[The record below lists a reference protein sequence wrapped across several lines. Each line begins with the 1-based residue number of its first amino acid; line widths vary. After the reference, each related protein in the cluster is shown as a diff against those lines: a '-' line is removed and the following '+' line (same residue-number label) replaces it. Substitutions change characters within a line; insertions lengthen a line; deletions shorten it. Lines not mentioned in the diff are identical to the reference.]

1 MLFAPVKFA
10 IHSAGGIL
18 GVKTEGLRGGL
29 KPGVFIVYTNPQ
41 KLNEPHVQRL
51 RQDAGRWLKDLRESK
66 RLTQRDLAVRVGAE
80 YYTFISQLENG
91 RGRIPPDRY
100 AEWAKALDVPVRPFV
115 KKMMSFYDPVT
126 FALLFDGEQ
135 SED

>member
-1 MLFAPVKFA
+1 M
-10 IHSAGGIL
+10 
-18 GVKTEGLRGGL
+18 
-29 KPGVFIVYTNPQ
+29 YTNPQ

-51 RQDAGRWLKDLRESK
+51 RQDAGRWLKELRESK
-66 RLTQRDLAVRVGAE
+66 KLTQRDLALRVGAE

-91 RGRIPPDRY
+91 RGRSPPDRY
-100 AEWAKALDVPVRPFV
+100 ADWAKALDVPVRPFV

-126 FALLFDGEQ
+126 YDLLFESEQ